1 MTTDHRGPVRRT
13 PVLMLVEDN
22 PADVRLA
29 QEVFRQAGFAHELL
43 IARDGEQ
50 ALQMLRREGAY
61 ATLARPD
68 LILLDLNL
76 PRRDGREVL
85 REAKQDPVLAPIP
98 ILVLSTSRADRD
110 VQDCYAAHA
119 NAYLVKPVDFAEFSE
134 LSRLIKDFW
143 LGAVQL
149 PPVTETVP

>member
-1 MTTDHRGPVRRT
+1 MTNDPRGSARRK

-50 ALQMLRREGAY
+50 ALQMLHRQGDHA
-61 ATLARPD
+61 ALPRPD
-68 LILLDLNL
+68 LVLLDLNL

-85 REAKQDPVLAPIP
+85 RELKQTPALASIPV
-98 ILVLSTSRADRD
+98 LVLSTSKADRD
-110 VQDCYAAHA
+110 VLDCYAAHA
-119 NAYLVKPVDFAEFSE
+119 NAYLVKPVDFAEFSK
-134 LSRLIKDFW
+134 LSRLIQEFW
-143 LGAVQL
+143 LGVVQL
-149 PPVTETVP
+149 PPVAEAAP